1 MEKTIPAVGIH
12 CKNKE
17 PTGHSSFRYET
28 ASSSTAFGSQT
39 NRALTFNREENMRK
53 TNNWIARIVLAAMVL
68 AGITFLSPPAKA
80 DTAEA
85 TYKAKC
91 AMCHGADGKG
101 ETPTGKAMKV
111 NDFASET
118 VQKMSDVDLTDAIAK
133 GKGKMPAFKTLTAD
147 QVKDLVAYVRSFGKK
162 NSPGG

>member
-1 MEKTIPAVGIH
+1 V
-12 CKNKE
+12 
-17 PTGHSSFRYET
+17 HSSRKVLGPL
-28 ASSSTAFGSQT
+28 GSGRNSHAECRLLKSQLFT
-39 NRALTFNREENMRK
+39 IALTFNREENMRK
-53 TNNWIARIVLAAMVL
+53 TNNWIAGIAVAAMVL
-68 AGITFLSPPAKA
+68 AGIAFLSAPAKA

-118 VQKMSDVDLTDAIAK
+118 VQKMSDADLTDAIAK

-162 NSPGG
+162 K

>member
-1 MEKTIPAVGIH
+1 MSGTL
-12 CKNKE
+12 
-17 PTGHSSFRYET
+17 
-28 ASSSTAFGSQT
+28 SSSRMPRIPLPDIIRLFTSKLTSVPSGSAPTMRTAD
-39 NRALTFNREENMRK
+39 K
-53 TNNWIARIVLAAMVL
+53 
-68 AGITFLSPPAKA
+68 
-80 DTAEA
+80 AEA

-118 VQKMSDVDLTDAIAK
+118 VQRMSDADLTDAIA
-133 GKGKMPAFKTLTAD
+133 KGKMPAFKTLTAD

-162 NSPGG
+162 Q